1 MYKRQTYD
9 SLPGGIAKFALAG
22 ELPLLE
28 TNRAFHTLLGL
39 PADAAGRGLLALAL
53 PEEREALRQ
62 TLEAQHRQGLPLR
75 AECRMAREDG
85 PVSYTHLDVYKRQ
98 SPP

>member
-1 MYKRQTYD
+1 MYKRQTCD

-39 PADAAGRGLLALAL
+39 PADAAGRGLSLI
-53 PEEREALRQ
+53 
-62 TLEAQHRQGLPLR
+62 HI
-75 AECRMAREDG
+75 
-85 PVSYTHLDVYKRQ
+85 
-98 SPP
+98 